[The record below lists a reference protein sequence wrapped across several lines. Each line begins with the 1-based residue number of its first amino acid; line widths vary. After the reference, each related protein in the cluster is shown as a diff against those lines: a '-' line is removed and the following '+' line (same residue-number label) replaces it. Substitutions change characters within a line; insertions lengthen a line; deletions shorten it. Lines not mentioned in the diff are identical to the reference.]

1 MTPTPVD
8 KRNFFLALSVSDGQT
23 LANTVGF
30 SIPSEEVQ
38 QNELID
44 VVQKWMT
51 LAAVGIV
58 DQVRICSDWMSEA
71 VDIFQ
76 NLDDAEIQNMKSV
89 LVCYSVALLSYL
101 IDNELLELSVQEN
114 PELDPD
120 RLTRLLNFLTQSDD
134 IEIIVDTFDDMEEGD
149 FDE

>member
-8 KRNFFLALSVSDGQT
+8 KRNFFLALSVSDGQA

-30 SIPSEEVQ
+30 SIPSQEVQ

-58 DQVRICSDWMSEA
+58 DQVRTCSDWMSEA

-76 NLDDAEIQNMKSV
+76 NLGDDEIENMKSV

-101 IDNELLELSVQEN
+101 IDNEFLELAVQEN
-114 PELDPD
+114 AELDPD
-120 RLTRLLNFLTQSDD
+120 RLSRLLNFLTQSDD
-134 IEIIVDTFDDMEEGD
+134 IELIVSAWDDMEED
-149 FDE
+149 DSDE

>member
-134 IEIIVDTFDDMEEGD
+134 IEVIIDTVDGMEEDD

>member
-8 KRNFFLALSVSDGQT
+8 KRNFFLALSVSDGQA

>member
-8 KRNFFLALSVSDGQT
+8 KRNFFLALSVSDGQA

-30 SIPSEEVQ
+30 SIPSQEVQ

-51 LAAVGIV
+51 LAAVGVV

-76 NLDDAEIQNMKSV
+76 NLDDAEIENMKSV

-101 IDNELLELSVQEN
+101 IDNEFLELAVQEN
-114 PELDPD
+114 AELDPD
-120 RLTRLLNFLTQSDD
+120 RLSRLLNFLTQSDD
-134 IEIIVDTFDDMEEGD
+134 IELIVSAWDDMEED
-149 FDE
+149 DSDE

>member
-134 IEIIVDTFDDMEEGD
+134 IEVIIDTFDDMEEDD